1 MSLALILV
9 LCFFQNPAAGQPD
22 RDLHSDNYYWER
34 LEFQRLGNVAT
45 TNPAKKTE
53 EREAHFEEQEFAN
66 RFNKL
71 MKSLLEF
78 ADAYNN
84 EHSMDV
90 RKIKQIKKAWHDL
103 EMNEPWFKP
112 Q

>member
-1 MSLALILV
+1 
-9 LCFFQNPAAGQPD
+9 
-22 RDLHSDNYYWER
+22 
-34 LEFQRLGNVAT
+34 
-45 TNPAKKTE
+45 
-53 EREAHFEEQEFAN
+53 
-66 RFNKL
+66 